1 MKKVIAFLI
10 LAFNLNANAQEVSVE
25 KSIFGVQTGFGVH
38 TGIWFN
44 NESKLSNSIALRS
57 EIGLEKDF
65 TVGDHYDGAGFI
77 LQPVLTLEPR
87 YYYNLEKR
95 NSKGKNTANNSGNY
109 FSIKTSYHP
118 DWFVINL
125 ANNVTK
131 TADLAIVPTWGLK
144 RQIGNHFTYETAV
157 GFGYRVVYLKENS
170 VNGNVQ
176 NVDGAY
182 NRNQYIPYVHMGIG
196 YIF

>member
-1 MKKVIAFLI
+1 MKRVIAILI
-10 LAFNLNANAQEVSVE
+10 LTFNLNINAQEISVE
-25 KSIFGVQTGFGVH
+25 KSIFGIQTGFGVH

-65 TVGDHYDGAGFI
+65 TVGDHYDGTGFI

-95 NSKGKNTANNSGNY
+95 NSKGKKITNNSGNY
-109 FSIKTSYHP
+109 ISIRTSYHP

-125 ANNVTK
+125 ADNVTK
-131 TADLAIVPTWGLK
+131 TADLAVVPTWGLK
-144 RQIGNHFTYETAV
+144 RSIGNHFTYETAA

-176 NVDGAY
+176 NADGAY
-182 NRNQYIPYVHMGIG
+182 NRNQYIPYLHIGIG

>member
-1 MKKVIAFLI
+1 MKKVIIVLI
-10 LAFNLNANAQEVSVE
+10 LAFNLNANAQEVPVE
-25 KSIFGVQTGFGVH
+25 KSIFGIQTGFGVH

-44 NESKLSNSIALRS
+44 NESKLSSSIALRS

-77 LQPVLTLEPR
+77 LQPVLTVEPR

-95 NSKGKNTANNSGNY
+95 NAKGKKTANNSGNY
-109 FSIKTSYHP
+109 VSIRTSYHP

-125 ANNVTK
+125 ADNVTK

-144 RQIGNHFTYETAV
+144 RQIGNHFTYETAL

-182 NRNQYIPYVHMGIG
+182 NRNQYIPYLHIGIG
-196 YIF
+196 YTF

>member
-10 LAFNLNANAQEVSVE
+10 LAFNLNISAQEVSVE

-38 TGIWFN
+38 AGIWFN
-44 NESKLSNSIALRS
+44 NESKLSNTIALRS

-95 NSKGKNTANNSGNY
+95 NSKGKSTNNNSGNY

-125 ANNVTK
+125 ADNVTK

-144 RQIGNHFTYETAV
+144 RQIGTHFTYETAV

-176 NVDGAY
+176 NVDGTY
-182 NRNQYIPYVHMGIG
+182 NTNQYIPYVHVGIG

>member
-1 MKKVIAFLI
+1 MKRVIAILI

-25 KSIFGVQTGFGVH
+25 KSIFGIQTGFGVH

-44 NESKLSNSIALRS
+44 NESKLLNSIALRS

-77 LQPVLTLEPR
+77 LQPVLTVEPR

-95 NSKGKNTANNSGNY
+95 NAKGKITANNSGNY

-125 ANNVTK
+125 ADNVTK

-170 VNGNVQ
+170 LNGNVQ
-176 NVDGAY
+176 YVDGAY
-182 NRNQYIPYVHMGIG
+182 NRNQYIPYLHIGIG
-196 YIF
+196 YTF

>member
-1 MKKVIAFLI
+1 MKKVVVFVI

-38 TGIWFN
+38 AGIWFN

-65 TVGDHYDGAGFI
+65 TVGDHYDGTGFI
-77 LQPVLTLEPR
+77 LQPVVTLEPR

-95 NSKGKNTANNSGNY
+95 NSKGKNTTNNSGNY

-125 ANNVTK
+125 ADNVTK

-144 RQIGNHFTYETAV
+144 RQIGTHFTYETAL

-170 VNGNVQ
+170 INGNVQ

-182 NRNQYIPYVHMGIG
+182 NRNQYIPYVHVGIG

>member
-1 MKKVIAFLI
+1 MKKVIIVLI
-10 LAFNLNANAQEVSVE
+10 LAFNLNANAQEVPVE
-25 KSIFGVQTGFGVH
+25 KSIFGIQTGFGVH

-44 NESKLSNSIALRS
+44 NESKLSSSIALRS

-77 LQPVLTLEPR
+77 LQPVLTVEPR

-95 NSKGKNTANNSGNY
+95 NVKGKKTANNSGNY
-109 FSIKTSYHP
+109 VSIKTSYHP

-125 ANNVTK
+125 ADNVTK

-144 RQIGNHFTYETAV
+144 RQIGNHFTYETAL

-182 NRNQYIPYVHMGIG
+182 NRNQYIPYLHIGIG
-196 YIF
+196 YAF

>member
-1 MKKVIAFLI
+1 MRKVLAVLI
-10 LAFNLNANAQEVSVE
+10 LVFNLNANAQDVTVE
-25 KSIFGVQTGFGVH
+25 KSIFGIQTGFGVH
-38 TGIWFN
+38 VGIWFN
-44 NESKLSNSIALRS
+44 NESKVSSSIALRS

-65 TVGDHYDGAGFI
+65 TVGDHYDGTGFI
-77 LQPVLTLEPR
+77 MQPVVTLEPR

-95 NSKGKNTANNSGNY
+95 NSNGKQIANNSGNY

-125 ANNVTK
+125 ADNVTK

-144 RQIGNHFTYETAV
+144 RTIGNHFTYETAV

-176 NVDGAY
+176 STDGAY
-182 NRNQYIPYVHMGIG
+182 NRNQYIPYLHLGIG
-196 YIF
+196 YTF